1 VNDIALIRLYE
12 FIGVGLIIIAKSGV
26 RYTNQTGGHC
36 CCQPEVEGFFVPLR
50 NDLTLD
56 PVMLLGPEPDLY
68 AYFTGPKYEGYG
80 AISGLD
86 VEDAFEI
93 NKILAKHG
101 LARVLTV
108 DSKRLKDSHEAWV
121 YVSITDEDE
130 GIAPSFS
137 GFGPYPRS
145 GVLTWTNSD

>member
-1 VNDIALIRLYE
+1 MNDTALIRLYE
-12 FIGVGLIIIAKSGV
+12 FIGLGLIIVAKSGV

-56 PVMLLGPEPDLY
+56 PVSLLGPEPDLD
-68 AYFTGPKYEGYG
+68 AYFTGPKYAGSG
-80 AISGLD
+80 ATCGLD

-93 NKILAKHG
+93 NKILAKHQ
-101 LARVLTV
+101 LSQVISVDNTRLT
-108 DSKRLKDSHEAWV
+108 DSHEAWI
-121 YVSITDEDE
+121 YVSIINEDD
-130 GIAPSFS
+130 GVAPSFS